1 MNSVLLLGPSLA
13 AVSGVSTHLNQLFGS
28 ELANEFKLFHF
39 QIGSE
44 GRQESKL
51 QKLCRFIFSP
61 FLFAACIIK
70 KKPDIVHLNT
80 SLEPKSFWRD
90 VAYLIV
96 AKALGKH
103 VVYQVH
109 GGELPERFFNGNRL
123 LTAFL
128 RKLLTWPDE
137 VVLLASVEY
146 DAYRAF
152 TACKQLSVIPNAI
165 GLPETSEKSFDH
177 DAIRLGF
184 IGRLADNKGAFEAI
198 HALSLLR
205 KNGVNHLHFTIA
217 GSGPSETELR
227 SLVKSLALDDVVTF
241 AGAVFGNEKDRF
253 WQQTDIFVFPTY
265 HREGLPYTVLES
277 IAFGTPLVTTRVG
290 GIPDVIEDGVHGMFV
305 EPHDPAAVAAALKTL
320 IGDRAKLKAM
330 STSCAARAREFY
342 GVDRLARQFSTLYR
356 STLDSSPHY
365 H

>member
-1 MNSVLLLGPSLA
+1 MTSVLLLGPSLN

-28 ELANEFKLFHF
+28 ELASEFNLMHF

-44 GRQESKL
+44 GRQEGKI
-51 QKLCRFIFSP
+51 QKLWRFVFSP
-61 FLFAACIIK
+61 FLLAANIIAT
-70 KKPDIVHLNT
+70 KPDIVHLNT

-90 VAYLIV
+90 VAYLLV
-96 AKALGKH
+96 AKLLRKR

-128 RKLLTWPDE
+128 RKLLTWPDA

-152 TACKQLSVIPNAI
+152 TVCKQLSVIPNAI
-165 GLPETSEKSFDH
+165 ALPDDPEKSFDH
-177 DAIRLGF
+177 DPVRLGF

-205 KNGVNHLHFTIA
+205 KNSVNHLHFTIA

-253 WQQTDIFVFPTY
+253 WQQTDIFIFPTY

-277 IAFGTPLVTTRVG
+277 IASGTPMVTTRVG
-290 GIPDVIEDGVHGMFV
+290 GIPDVIQDGVHGIFV
-305 EPHDPAAVAAALKTL
+305 EPHDPAAVATAIKNL
-320 IGDRAKLKAM
+320 IEDKEKLQRMA
-330 STSCAARAREFY
+330 SASISRAREFY
-342 GVDRLARQFSTLYR
+342 GVDRLAHQFSELYGV
-356 STLDSSPHY
+356 LINN
-365 H
+365 